1 MPQNAEY
8 MYAAYAVIAAVFLVY
23 TASLWRR
30 SRTLARR
37 AAELDGARGEQR

>member
-8 MYAAYAVIAAVFLVY
+8 MYAAYVVIAAVFVVY
-23 TASLWRR
+23 MVSLWRR

-37 AAELDGARGEQR
+37 AAELDAASGERR

>member
-8 MYAAYAVIAAVFLVY
+8 MYAAYTVIAAVFLVY

-30 SRTLARR
+30 SRAVARR
-37 AAELDGARGEQR
+37 AAELDAASGERR